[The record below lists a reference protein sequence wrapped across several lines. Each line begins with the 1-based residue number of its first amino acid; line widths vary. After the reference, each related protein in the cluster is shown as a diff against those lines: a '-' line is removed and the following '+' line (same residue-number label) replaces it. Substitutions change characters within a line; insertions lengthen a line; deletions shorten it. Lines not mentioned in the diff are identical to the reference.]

1 MRFLYKLGIHLAQSA
16 GCWFPNAF
24 CWFVLIDEHQQTRP
38 RFPLPWTF
46 HPDFA
51 RTSIPNCTTASNS
64 RDSITGWLASSLS
77 KVATTWEIVCKKMW
91 TIWPSNLAPLG
102 RSWVQM
108 RRKPQRNWDVR
119 PREKLNGKKVWGY
132 TKILDSSS
140 VLIGFC
146 LHLEG
151 QELSHLYC
159 ILVISCGSCA
169 RFRLSICLLRYII
182 STDMLEE
189 MLSNTGI
196 YTILN
201 HFPNLRLPSIQ
212 HVDLRICCDHCWS
225 LIHTSD
231 CP

>member
-24 CWFVLIDEHQQTRP
+24 GWFVLNDEHQQTQP

-64 RDSITGWLASSLS
+64 RDSITGWLASSLL

-108 RRKPQRNWDVR
+108 RRHRKGIGMSGQARIVGRKTAW
-119 PREKLNGKKVWGY
+119 KK
-132 TKILDSSS
+132 KD
-140 VLIGFC
+140 
-146 LHLEG
+146 EG
-151 QELSHLYC
+151 TQKYWTAAAS
-159 ILVISCGSCA
+159 
-169 RFRLSICLLRYII
+169 F
-182 STDMLEE
+182 
-189 MLSNTGI
+189 
-196 YTILN
+196 
-201 HFPNLRLPSIQ
+201 
-212 HVDLRICCDHCWS
+212 
-225 LIHTSD
+225 
-231 CP
+231 